1 MLRIN
6 LGNIEELVF
15 SDKRVHV
22 LLPELTHEFQQWQ
35 LGQQVPSLR
44 NLGKRAVIDALNKL
58 GKHLA
63 VLEEHFGT
71 AIDVEIL
78 DYGVVKNVTA
88 DVEDAENEL
97 CKLEGFPNLAVSRV
111 GGRIYVSAWR

>member
-15 SDKRVHV
+15 SDKKVHS
-22 LLPELTHEFQQWQ
+22 LLPELTHELQQWQ

-44 NLGKRAVIDALNKL
+44 HLGKRAVIDALNKL
-58 GKHLA
+58 GKHLDFLKKLL
-63 VLEEHFGT
+63 VT
-71 AIDVEIL
+71 ATGGEFL
-78 DYGVVKNVTA
+78 DYGVLKEVPA
-88 DVEDAENEL
+88 DVESVEDEL

-111 GGRIYVSAWR
+111 GGRVYVSAWR